1 MTKISWWKTNFGEEE
16 IERVVQSIRHK
27 NVSQGKVTAD
37 FENKLA
43 DFLEVGHV
51 VAASSGSSSLLM
63 SLMAIGIKPS
73 DEVILPNRTWIAT
86 AHAVHLLGAKV
97 VLVDVEKKRLAKNT
111 LVTTFM
117 SNGGLEKAINNFGGK
132 LIRTNI
138 TDKKSISFSEEMV
151 VIPDG
156 KQPESVL
163 KDVINAK

>member
-97 VLVDVEKKRLAKNT
+97 VLVDVEKKRLAMQKR
-111 LVTTFM
+111 FD
-117 SNGGLEKAINNFGGK
+117 SNLENCVLFSV
-132 LIRTNI
+132 
-138 TDKKSISFSEEMV
+138 SI
-151 VIPDG
+151 
-156 KQPESVL
+156 
-163 KDVINAK
+163 